1 MMGDAMKKK
10 LVALAAAVATLALS
24 AVMLAGCSG
33 GGDAQ
38 SADSAATDGSFTL
51 AVGFDQGYPPYGY
64 VGDDGQFT
72 GFDLELAKEVADRLG
87 LEFVPQPIAWDAKD
101 MELSSGTIDC
111 IWNGFTMNGRE
122 DAYTWSEPY
131 MDNSQVVV
139 VKKDSGIN
147 TLADLAGK
155 VVEVQKESAAET
167 ALNDEEHA
175 DLMAS
180 FAQLLSVGEY
190 NTAFMD
196 LESGAVDAVAIDIG
210 VAQFQ
215 IEGKEDQYQILDET
229 ISSEQYAV
237 GFFLGNTAL
246 RDEVQSTLL
255 EMVEDGT
262 FAEISNQYFGYDV
275 CTLGK

>member
-1 MMGDAMKKK
+1 MI
-10 LVALAAAVATLALS
+10 
-24 AVMLAGCSG
+24 
-33 GGDAQ
+33 
-38 SADSAATDGSFTL
+38 
-51 AVGFDQGYPPYGY
+51 YPENAE
-64 VGDDGQFT
+64 VHI
-72 GFDLELAKEVADRLG
+72 LED
-87 LEFVPQPIAWDAKD
+87 
-101 MELSSGTIDC
+101 
-111 IWNGFTMNGRE
+111 E
-122 DAYTWSEPY
+122 DASRAYLL
-131 MDNSQVVV
+131 QVWAEAMSIYH
-139 VKKDSGIN
+139 SGKYSMKFSKSIQRQ
-147 TLADLAGK
+147 L
-155 VVEVQKESAAET
+155 VEVQKESAAET